1 METTWFNAALAIGG
15 GTVLFMGLVAGWVKN
30 RFWVSEP
37 LACVAVGVV
46 IQFALPGGDWFELQ
60 ETGDRQFLDSVFRV
74 TLAISI
80 IGATMRLP
88 RRWLRENGR
97 DLALVLS
104 VGLLAIWAVGTA
116 LAWSLLALPL
126 LTALV
131 LGAVLAPTDPV
142 VADSIITGRIA
153 DRCVPARVRQ
163 LISAE
168 AGANDGLAFMLV
180 MLPVL
185 LLEQATTPALR
196 EWFLLV
202 VLWEIVAGALAG
214 AAIGWLAGHLLRWA
228 HRREESEHVS
238 MLSATIALAVTVL
251 AVVALAHA
259 DGLLAVFT
267 AGLAFNNFV
276 HELEDH
282 RFGHVEEGIA
292 RFTDLPA
299 FVLLGTI
306 LPFEL
311 WDELGWAG
319 LGFAAAVLALRRVP
333 VWLAL
338 WPLTRSLHGPREAL
352 FAGWFGP
359 VGIAALFL
367 ANLVQSHGVDETVW
381 AATSLVVTVSV
392 VLHGVTATP
401 LTRLLG
407 GRSAISEG
415 NGR

>member
-15 GTVLFMGLVAGWVKN
+15 GTVLVMGLAAGWVKN

-37 LACVAVGVV
+37 LVCVAVGVA
-46 IQFALPGGDWFELQ
+46 IQLALPGGDWFEPDS
-60 ETGDRQFLDSVFRV
+60 TADRAFVDSVFRV

-80 IGATMRLP
+80 IGAATRLP
-88 RRWLRENGR
+88 RNWLRENGR
-97 DLALVLS
+97 DLALI
-104 VGLLAIWAVGTA
+104 LALGIPAMWAVTTG
-116 LAWSLLALPL
+116 LAATMLALPL

-153 DRCVPARVRQ
+153 DQCVPVRLRR
-163 LISAE
+163 LIAAE
-168 AGANDGLAFMLV
+168 AGANDGLALLVV
-180 MLPVL
+180 MLPLL
-185 LLEQATTPALR
+185 LLEQATAAALG
-196 EWFLLV
+196 EWFLFVL
-202 VLWEIVAGALAG
+202 LWEIVAGALAG
-214 AAIGWLAGHLLRWA
+214 VAIGWIAGKLVQWA
-228 HRREESEHVS
+228 HRQPESEHVS
-238 MLSATIALAVTVL
+238 MLSATIALAVTVV

-267 AGLAFNNFV
+267 AGLAFNLFV
-276 HELEDH
+276 HDLDDH

-306 LPFEL
+306 MPFEL
-311 WDELGWAG
+311 WGGLGWAG
-319 LGFAAAVLALRRVP
+319 LAFALAVLLLRRLP
-333 VWLAL
+333 AWLL
-338 WPLTRSLHGPREAL
+338 LGPLTRSLIGPREHL
-352 FAGWFGP
+352 FVGWFGP

-367 ANLVQSHGVDETVW
+367 ANLVQSHDVDATIW

-401 LTRLLG
+401 LTRRLG
-407 GRSAISEG
+407 AAEPSPESA
-415 NGR
+415 R